1 MSSPHAPACHVLV
14 VGDPLVMRPCRL
26 ADRVLARAFGA
37 SLDRQLAA
45 GRPPESARL
54 LAARAQHIVS
64 VPSRKAVARNW
75 DRLLRRAHR
84 DPATRPT
91 ALAPLCTDQIAAAEP
106 AIGVLME
113 RLAAPLPVTAKGA
126 ALARLP
132 LTDAIG
138 PVYNSRSAVT
148 LADLL
153 DTAIANLDPALPLIP
168 AA

>member
-1 MSSPHAPACHVLV
+1 MTNTDAPARHVLV
-14 VGDPLVMRPCRL
+14 VGDPLAMRPCRL

-64 VPSRKAVARNW
+64 VSSRKAVARNW
-75 DRLLRRAHR
+75 DRLLRRAYR
-84 DPATRPT
+84 APLARPA
-91 ALAPLCTDQIAAAEP
+91 AAPLCADQIVAAEP
-106 AIGVLME
+106 AIGALME
-113 RLAAPLPVTAKGA
+113 RLAAPLPVTAQGV

-138 PVYNSRSAVT
+138 PVFNRRSTVT

-153 DTAIANLDPALPLIP
+153 HAAIANLDPALPLMH